1 MLTLPVLL
9 ISLDNTVLGFA
20 VPALSE
26 SLEPTSSQLLW
37 IVDVYSFVLSGLLV
51 TMGNLGD
58 RIGRRRLLLIGAFG
72 FSVASAAAAFAPSAE
87 TLIGARAA
95 LGLAGA
101 TLMPST
107 LSLIRNIF
115 VDPAQRQVAIATW
128 AAMFAVGGALG
139 PIVGG
144 FLLEHYWWGSVFLLG
159 VPVTAVLLV
168 VGRFVLPESRDP
180 NPGPFDLPSSALS
193 MFTMFPAVY
202 AMKKAAEDGLLPIVF
217 FAAAV
222 SVVAG
227 FTFVRR
233 QKRLRS
239 PMIDM
244 TLFQIPRF
252 RAAVSAN
259 LVACLGFAGTMF
271 FITQYLQLVVGMG
284 PMRAGVQLLPAM
296 AVSVVGTMAAPTI
309 ARAIGVFT
317 TIGAALTTSAI
328 GFLLL
333 SQVSADGSVP
343 LATVAVTVLSAGF
356 GVAMTVAV
364 DSIVT
369 VVPKDKAGAG
379 ASVSETGAELGI
391 ALGTAVLGSI
401 LTAVYRD
408 RLEYVPGVPEEAL
421 MHARETLGAA
431 TITAAQLGG
440 DLGARLQAVAAGAFT
455 DGVTIAA
462 LVAAL
467 ILVATGWWTTRAGRR
482 AT

>member
-9 ISLDNTVLGFA
+9 FSLDNTVLGFA

-26 SLEPTSSQLLW
+26 SLEPTSAQLLW
-37 IVDVYSFVLSGLLV
+37 IVDVYSFVLAGLLI

-72 FSVASAAAAFAPSAE
+72 FSIASTFAAFAPTAN
-87 TLIGARAA
+87 TLIAARAA

-115 VDPAQRQVAIATW
+115 TDPVQRQTAVAAW

-144 FLLEHYWWGSVFLLG
+144 FLLEHFWWGSVFLIG
-159 VPVTAVLLV
+159 VPVTLVLLV
-168 VGRFVLPESRDP
+168 LGRAVLPESRDP

-193 MFTMFPAVY
+193 LFTMFPAVY
-202 AMKKAAEDGLLPIVF
+202 AMKKTAEDGLSTIVF
-217 FAAAV
+217 VATAV

-227 FTFVRR
+227 YTFVTRQRR
-233 QKRLRS
+233 LKA

-244 TLFQIPRF
+244 SLFRIPRF
-252 RAAVSAN
+252 RSAVSAN
-259 LVACLGFAGTMF
+259 LVACFGFAGTLF
-271 FITQYLQLVVGMG
+271 VITQYLQLVVGMS
-284 PMRAGVQLLPAM
+284 PMRAGVQLLPGVA
-296 AVSVVGTMAAPTI
+296 ASIVCTVAAPRLAKTFGI
-309 ARAIGVFT
+309 FT
-317 TIGAALTTSAI
+317 TVAAGLTVSAI
-328 GFLLL
+328 GFVLL
-333 SQVSADGSVP
+333 SQLTAEGSVP
-343 LATVAVTVLSAGF
+343 KATLAVAVLSAGF
-356 GVAMTVAV
+356 GLTMTVAV

-369 VVPKDKAGAG
+369 LVPKDKAGAG

-408 RLEYVPGVPEEAL
+408 QLTSVPGVPDFAL
-421 MHARETLGAA
+421 VDARETLGAA
-431 TITAAQLGG
+431 TITTAELGG
-440 DLGARLQAVAAGAFT
+440 EAGSALANAAIDAFT
-455 DGVTIAA
+455 DGITVAA

-467 ILVATGWWTTRAGRR
+467 VMVATGWWTARSSRR
-482 AT
+482 S